1 MVFGVDGGY
10 DDDEGAFD
18 GEERHGRRIA
28 FIVML
33 PHILGVLLAFSSIRF
48 SAHFSPALLTRELMF
63 DDWDD
68 DDLNLDEI
76 FGKTQDGPPPHVI
89 ATRFERNETAGLL
102 ICGS

>member
-1 MVFGVDGGY
+1 MGVDGGY
-10 DDDEGAFD
+10 DDEGAFD

-33 PHILGVLLAFSSIRF
+33 SHMLGVPLPFSSINF
-48 SAHFSPALLTRELMF
+48 SAHFSPAHLFRKLMF

-76 FGKTQDGPPPHVI
+76 FGKTQEGPPPHVVP
-89 ATRFERNETAGLL
+89 TRFE
-102 ICGS
+102 